1 MEHPSLGLLFTALAG
16 LLILAAFFAGSET
29 ALMSLNRYRL
39 RHRASEGS
47 RGARLAE
54 ALLQRPDRL
63 IGLILLLSTL
73 VNVAAPILVGF
84 IALKLGG
91 EFLVAFGAALLAF
104 VLLIFCEVAPKTF
117 GALHPERLALPAAY
131 IYTPLLFLLYPFVW
145 FTNLLANG
153 VLRMFGVSRQVAAT
167 SLSSE
172 ELRTVVAEAGA
183 MIPRRHQQ
191 MLVSILDL
199 ENATVEDIMVPRNE
213 IVGIDID
220 DDWDRIMEQL
230 RQSQHTRLPV
240 YQGEIDRIIGL
251 LHMKQVVHE
260 LARGHLDLDTLTAA
274 AQAREPYFVP
284 SGTTL
289 NTQLLNFQ
297 RNKRRMAFVVD
308 EYGDIQGLVT
318 IEDILEE
325 IVGEFTTDPATMMH
339 KDVHAEADGSFVASA
354 SATIRAL
361 NRSMRWNLPTDG
373 PKTLNGLIVEFL
385 ETIPEPGTTLKM
397 ADYMLEVLQTGDNAI
412 KTVRI
417 RPPEANAA
425 LKPARRLERLQR
437 LIQARHAAHAHSFRR
452 PLRHIRF
459 GNQRHLESM
468 FCSLAQPFLAE
479 GHRTNFAG
487 ESQFAKHNQRTR
499 HGRVIQAT
507 ERAAITIARS
517 PAVSARRTPPTT
529 FANTSCPC
537 SMRPPWRCATASSMV
552 RRLPSMPTA
561 TRRGLALK
569 ASSAST
575 CTSISSE
582 RVPSRITVMTLP
594 GTGSAC
600 RDKKIADGFVTSRRP
615 CSSMANTPISLA
627 APNRFFTER
636 STR

>member
-1 MEHPSLGLLFTALAG
+1 MQHPSLGLLFAALGA

-39 RHRASEGS
+39 RHRANEGS

-54 ALLQRPDRL
+54 ALLARPDRL

-73 VNVAAPILVGF
+73 VNVAAPILASF

-117 GALHPERLALPAAY
+117 GALYPERLALPAAY

-153 VLRMFGVSRQVAAT
+153 VLRLFGVSQQVAAN

-199 ENATVEDIMVPRNE
+199 EHATVEDIMVPRNE

-220 DDWDRIMEQL
+220 DDWDRIVEQL
-230 RQSQHTRLPV
+230 RQSQHTRLPL
-240 YQGEIDRIIGL
+240 YQGEIDRIIGV

-260 LARGHLDLDTLTAA
+260 LARGRLDQEALTEA
-274 AQAREPYFVP
+274 AQSREAYFVP

-297 RNKRRMAFVVD
+297 RNKRRLAFVVD

-318 IEDILEE
+318 IDDILEE

-339 KDVHAEADGSFVASA
+339 KDVHAEADGSFVANA

-397 ADYMLEVLQTGDNAI
+397 SDYMLEVLQTGDNAI

-417 RPPEANAA
+417 RPPE
-425 LKPARRLERLQR
+425 P
-437 LIQARHAAHAHSFRR
+437 
-452 PLRHIRF
+452 
-459 GNQRHLESM
+459 
-468 FCSLAQPFLAE
+468 
-479 GHRTNFAG
+479 
-487 ESQFAKHNQRTR
+487 
-499 HGRVIQAT
+499 
-507 ERAAITIARS
+507 
-517 PAVSARRTPPTT
+517 
-529 FANTSCPC
+529 
-537 SMRPPWRCATASSMV
+537 
-552 RRLPSMPTA
+552 
-561 TRRGLALK
+561 
-569 ASSAST
+569 
-575 CTSISSE
+575 
-582 RVPSRITVMTLP
+582 TLP
-594 GTGSAC
+594 
-600 RDKKIADGFVTSRRP
+600 
-615 CSSMANTPISLA
+615 
-627 APNRFFTER
+627 
-636 STR
+636 

>member
-1 MEHPSLGLLFTALAG
+1 MEHPSLGLLFAALAG

-29 ALMSLNRYRL
+29 ALMSMNRYRL

-54 ALLQRPDRL
+54 ALLKRPDRL

-73 VNVAAPILVGF
+73 VNVATPILVGF

-153 VLRMFGVSRQVAAT
+153 VLRMFGVSRQVAAN

-183 MIPRRHQQ
+183 MIPRQHQQ

-260 LARGHLDLDTLTAA
+260 LARGHLELETLTAA

-397 ADYMLEVLQTGDNAI
+397 SDYMLEVLQTGDNAI

-417 RPPEANAA
+417 RPPE
-425 LKPARRLERLQR
+425 P
-437 LIQARHAAHAHSFRR
+437 
-452 PLRHIRF
+452 
-459 GNQRHLESM
+459 
-468 FCSLAQPFLAE
+468 
-479 GHRTNFAG
+479 
-487 ESQFAKHNQRTR
+487 
-499 HGRVIQAT
+499 
-507 ERAAITIARS
+507 
-517 PAVSARRTPPTT
+517 TPP
-529 FANTSCPC
+529 
-537 SMRPPWRCATASSMV
+537 
-552 RRLPSMPTA
+552 
-561 TRRGLALK
+561 
-569 ASSAST
+569 
-575 CTSISSE
+575 
-582 RVPSRITVMTLP
+582 
-594 GTGSAC
+594 
-600 RDKKIADGFVTSRRP
+600 
-615 CSSMANTPISLA
+615 
-627 APNRFFTER
+627 
-636 STR
+636 

>member
-1 MEHPSLGLLFTALAG
+1 MEHPSLELLFAALAG

-29 ALMSLNRYRL
+29 ALMSVNRYRL

-54 ALLQRPDRL
+54 ALLKRPDRL

-131 IYTPLLFLLYPFVW
+131 IYTPLLFVLYPFVW

-153 VLRMFGVSRQVAAT
+153 VLRMFGVSRQVAAN

-260 LARGHLDLDTLTAA
+260 LARGHLELESLTAA

-397 ADYMLEVLQTGDNAI
+397 SDYMLEVLQTGENAI

-417 RPPEANAA
+417 RPPE
-425 LKPARRLERLQR
+425 P
-437 LIQARHAAHAHSFRR
+437 
-452 PLRHIRF
+452 
-459 GNQRHLESM
+459 
-468 FCSLAQPFLAE
+468 
-479 GHRTNFAG
+479 
-487 ESQFAKHNQRTR
+487 
-499 HGRVIQAT
+499 
-507 ERAAITIARS
+507 
-517 PAVSARRTPPTT
+517 TPP
-529 FANTSCPC
+529 
-537 SMRPPWRCATASSMV
+537 
-552 RRLPSMPTA
+552 
-561 TRRGLALK
+561 
-569 ASSAST
+569 
-575 CTSISSE
+575 
-582 RVPSRITVMTLP
+582 
-594 GTGSAC
+594 
-600 RDKKIADGFVTSRRP
+600 
-615 CSSMANTPISLA
+615 
-627 APNRFFTER
+627 
-636 STR
+636 

>member
-1 MEHPSLGLLFTALAG
+1 MAHPTLGLLFAALAG

-39 RHRASEGS
+39 RHRASEGG

-54 ALLQRPDRL
+54 TLLKRPDRL

-73 VNVAAPILVGF
+73 VNVAAPTLVGF
-84 IALKLGG
+84 IALKMGG

-131 IYTPLLFLLYPFVW
+131 VYTPLLFLLYPFVW

-153 VLRMFGVSRQVAAT
+153 VLRMFGVSRQVAAN

-183 MIPRRHQQ
+183 MIPRQHQQ

-220 DDWDRIMEQL
+220 DDWDRILEQL

-260 LARGHLDLDTLTAA
+260 LARGHLDQETLTAA

-339 KDVHAEADGSFVASA
+339 KDVHAEADGSYVASA

-361 NRSMRWNLPTDG
+361 NRSMRWNLPMDG
-373 PKTLNGLIVEFL
+373 PKTLNGLIVEYL

-417 RPPEANAA
+417 RPPETA
-425 LKPARRLERLQR
+425 
-437 LIQARHAAHAHSFRR
+437 
-452 PLRHIRF
+452 
-459 GNQRHLESM
+459 
-468 FCSLAQPFLAE
+468 
-479 GHRTNFAG
+479 
-487 ESQFAKHNQRTR
+487 
-499 HGRVIQAT
+499 
-507 ERAAITIARS
+507 
-517 PAVSARRTPPTT
+517 PP
-529 FANTSCPC
+529 
-537 SMRPPWRCATASSMV
+537 
-552 RRLPSMPTA
+552 
-561 TRRGLALK
+561 
-569 ASSAST
+569 
-575 CTSISSE
+575 
-582 RVPSRITVMTLP
+582 
-594 GTGSAC
+594 
-600 RDKKIADGFVTSRRP
+600 
-615 CSSMANTPISLA
+615 
-627 APNRFFTER
+627 
-636 STR
+636 

>member
-1 MEHPSLGLLFTALAG
+1 MEHPSLGLLFTALGG

-54 ALLQRPDRL
+54 ALLARPDRL

-73 VNVAAPILVGF
+73 VNVATPILVGF

-131 IYTPLLFLLYPFVW
+131 IYTPLLFVLYPFVW

-153 VLRMFGVSRQVAAT
+153 VLRMFGVSRHVAAT

-199 ENATVEDIMVPRNE
+199 EDATVEDIMVPRNE

-220 DDWDRIMEQL
+220 DEWDRIMEQL

-260 LARGHLDLDTLTAA
+260 LARGHLDADNLTAA

-339 KDVHAEADGSFVASA
+339 KDVHAEADGSYVASA

-397 ADYMLEVLQTGDNAI
+397 ANYMLEVLQTGDNAI

-417 RPPEANAA
+417 RPP
-425 LKPARRLERLQR
+425 
-437 LIQARHAAHAHSFRR
+437 
-452 PLRHIRF
+452 
-459 GNQRHLESM
+459 
-468 FCSLAQPFLAE
+468 
-479 GHRTNFAG
+479 
-487 ESQFAKHNQRTR
+487 
-499 HGRVIQAT
+499 QAT
-507 ERAAITIARS
+507 
-517 PAVSARRTPPTT
+517 PP
-529 FANTSCPC
+529 
-537 SMRPPWRCATASSMV
+537 
-552 RRLPSMPTA
+552 
-561 TRRGLALK
+561 
-569 ASSAST
+569 
-575 CTSISSE
+575 
-582 RVPSRITVMTLP
+582 
-594 GTGSAC
+594 
-600 RDKKIADGFVTSRRP
+600 
-615 CSSMANTPISLA
+615 
-627 APNRFFTER
+627 
-636 STR
+636 

>member
-1 MEHPSLGLLFTALAG
+1 MEHPPLGLLFAALAG

-54 ALLQRPDRL
+54 ALLKRPDRL

-73 VNVAAPILVGF
+73 VNVAAPMLVGF

-104 VLLIFCEVAPKTF
+104 VLLIFCEVAPKTY

-131 IYTPLLFLLYPFVW
+131 IYAPLLFVLYPFVW

-153 VLRMFGVSRQVAAT
+153 VLRMFGVSRQVAAN

-220 DDWDRIMEQL
+220 DDWDRVMEQL

-240 YQGEIDRIIGL
+240 YQGEIDRIVGL

-397 ADYMLEVLQTGDNAI
+397 SDYMLEVLQTGDNAI

-417 RPPEANAA
+417 RPPD
-425 LKPARRLERLQR
+425 P
-437 LIQARHAAHAHSFRR
+437 
-452 PLRHIRF
+452 
-459 GNQRHLESM
+459 
-468 FCSLAQPFLAE
+468 
-479 GHRTNFAG
+479 
-487 ESQFAKHNQRTR
+487 
-499 HGRVIQAT
+499 
-507 ERAAITIARS
+507 
-517 PAVSARRTPPTT
+517 TPP
-529 FANTSCPC
+529 
-537 SMRPPWRCATASSMV
+537 
-552 RRLPSMPTA
+552 
-561 TRRGLALK
+561 
-569 ASSAST
+569 
-575 CTSISSE
+575 
-582 RVPSRITVMTLP
+582 
-594 GTGSAC
+594 
-600 RDKKIADGFVTSRRP
+600 
-615 CSSMANTPISLA
+615 
-627 APNRFFTER
+627 
-636 STR
+636 

>member
-1 MEHPSLGLLFTALAG
+1 MEHPSLGLLFTALGG

-29 ALMSLNRYRL
+29 ALMSINRYRL

-54 ALLQRPDRL
+54 ALLARPDRL
-63 IGLILLLSTL
+63 IGLILFLSTI
-73 VNVAAPILVGF
+73 VNVITPILVGF
-84 IALKLGG
+84 IALRLGG
-91 EFLVAFGAALLAF
+91 EFLVAFGALLLAF

-117 GALHPERLALPAAY
+117 GALHPESLALPAAY
-131 IYTPLLFLLYPFVW
+131 IYTPLLFVLYPFVW
-145 FTNLLANG
+145 VTNLFANG

-183 MIPRRHQQ
+183 MIPRQHQQ

-213 IVGIDID
+213 IVGIDVD

-260 LARGHLDLDTLTAA
+260 LARGHLELETLTAA

-325 IVGEFTTDPATMMH
+325 IVGEFTSDPATMMH

-397 ADYMLEVLQTGDNAI
+397 SDYMLEVLQTGDNAI

-417 RPPEANAA
+417 RPPE
-425 LKPARRLERLQR
+425 P
-437 LIQARHAAHAHSFRR
+437 
-452 PLRHIRF
+452 
-459 GNQRHLESM
+459 
-468 FCSLAQPFLAE
+468 
-479 GHRTNFAG
+479 
-487 ESQFAKHNQRTR
+487 
-499 HGRVIQAT
+499 
-507 ERAAITIARS
+507 
-517 PAVSARRTPPTT
+517 TPP
-529 FANTSCPC
+529 
-537 SMRPPWRCATASSMV
+537 
-552 RRLPSMPTA
+552 
-561 TRRGLALK
+561 
-569 ASSAST
+569 
-575 CTSISSE
+575 
-582 RVPSRITVMTLP
+582 
-594 GTGSAC
+594 
-600 RDKKIADGFVTSRRP
+600 
-615 CSSMANTPISLA
+615 
-627 APNRFFTER
+627 
-636 STR
+636 

>member
-1 MEHPSLGLLFTALAG
+1 MEHPSLGLLFSALAV
-16 LLILAAFFAGSET
+16 LLVLAAFFAGSET

-39 RHRASEGS
+39 RHRAQEGGRS
-47 RGARLAE
+47 ARLAE
-54 ALLQRPDRL
+54 ALLARPDRL
-63 IGLILLLSTL
+63 IGLVLLLSTL
-73 VNVAAPILVGF
+73 VNVAAPMLVGF
-84 IALKLGG
+84 IALRLGG
-91 EFLVAFGAALLAF
+91 EFLVAFGAGLLAF

-117 GALHPERLALPAAY
+117 GALHPERLALPAAF
-131 IYTPLLFLLYPFVW
+131 IYTPLLLLLYPFVW
-145 FTNLLANG
+145 ATNLLANG
-153 VLRMFGVSRQVAAT
+153 VLRLLGVPKQQASN

-183 MIPRRHQQ
+183 MIPHRHQQ

-213 IVGIDID
+213 IVGIDVD
-220 DDWDRIMEQL
+220 DDWDRIIEQL

-260 LARGHLDLDTLTAA
+260 LARGHLELETLTAA

-339 KDVHAEADGSFVASA
+339 RDVHAEADGSFVANA

-397 ADYMLEVLQTGDNAI
+397 ADYMREFCQTGKNAI
-412 KTVRI
+412 KPGPI
-417 RPPEANAA
+417 PP
-425 LKPARRLERLQR
+425 
-437 LIQARHAAHAHSFRR
+437 
-452 PLRHIRF
+452 PL
-459 GNQRHLESM
+459 
-468 FCSLAQPFLAE
+468 P
-479 GHRTNFAG
+479 
-487 ESQFAKHNQRTR
+487 
-499 HGRVIQAT
+499 
-507 ERAAITIARS
+507 
-517 PAVSARRTPPTT
+517 TPP
-529 FANTSCPC
+529 
-537 SMRPPWRCATASSMV
+537 
-552 RRLPSMPTA
+552 
-561 TRRGLALK
+561 
-569 ASSAST
+569 
-575 CTSISSE
+575 
-582 RVPSRITVMTLP
+582 
-594 GTGSAC
+594 
-600 RDKKIADGFVTSRRP
+600 
-615 CSSMANTPISLA
+615 
-627 APNRFFTER
+627 
-636 STR
+636 

>member
-1 MEHPSLGLLFTALAG
+1 MEHPTLVLLFSALAG
-16 LLILAAFFAGSET
+16 LLVLAAFFAGSET
-29 ALMSLNRYRL
+29 ALMSINRYRL

-47 RGARLAE
+47 RAARLTE
-54 ALLQRPDRL
+54 ALLARPDRL

-73 VNVAAPILVGF
+73 VNVAAPMLVGF
-84 IALKLGG
+84 IALRLGG
-91 EFLVAFGAALLAF
+91 EFFVAFGAALLAF

-117 GALHPERLALPAAY
+117 GALHPERLALPAAF
-131 IYTPLLFLLYPFVW
+131 IYTPLLFLFYPFVW
-145 FTNLLANG
+145 ATNLLANG
-153 VLRMFGVSRQVAAT
+153 VLRLFGVSRQVAAN

-220 DDWDRIMEQL
+220 DDWDRILEQL

-260 LARGHLDLDTLTAA
+260 LARGHLDRESLATAA
-274 AQAREPYFVP
+274 GAREAYFVP

-339 KDVHAEADGSFVASA
+339 KDVHAEVDGSFVANA

-417 RPPEANAA
+417 RPPE
-425 LKPARRLERLQR
+425 P
-437 LIQARHAAHAHSFRR
+437 
-452 PLRHIRF
+452 
-459 GNQRHLESM
+459 
-468 FCSLAQPFLAE
+468 
-479 GHRTNFAG
+479 
-487 ESQFAKHNQRTR
+487 
-499 HGRVIQAT
+499 
-507 ERAAITIARS
+507 
-517 PAVSARRTPPTT
+517 TPP
-529 FANTSCPC
+529 
-537 SMRPPWRCATASSMV
+537 
-552 RRLPSMPTA
+552 
-561 TRRGLALK
+561 
-569 ASSAST
+569 
-575 CTSISSE
+575 
-582 RVPSRITVMTLP
+582 
-594 GTGSAC
+594 
-600 RDKKIADGFVTSRRP
+600 
-615 CSSMANTPISLA
+615 
-627 APNRFFTER
+627 
-636 STR
+636 

>member
-1 MEHPSLGLLFTALAG
+1 MQHPPLELLFAALAG

-54 ALLQRPDRL
+54 ALLARPDRL

-73 VNVAAPILVGF
+73 VNVATPILVGF

-131 IYTPLLFLLYPFVW
+131 IYTPLLFVLYPFVW

-153 VLRMFGVSRQVAAT
+153 VLRMFGVSRQVAAS

-199 ENATVEDIMVPRNE
+199 EDATVEDIMVPRNE
-213 IVGIDID
+213 IVGIDVD
-220 DDWDRIMEQL
+220 DDWDRILEQL

-260 LARGHLDLDTLTAA
+260 LARGHLDLDALTAA

-417 RPPEANAA
+417 RPPE
-425 LKPARRLERLQR
+425 P
-437 LIQARHAAHAHSFRR
+437 
-452 PLRHIRF
+452 
-459 GNQRHLESM
+459 
-468 FCSLAQPFLAE
+468 
-479 GHRTNFAG
+479 
-487 ESQFAKHNQRTR
+487 
-499 HGRVIQAT
+499 
-507 ERAAITIARS
+507 
-517 PAVSARRTPPTT
+517 TPP
-529 FANTSCPC
+529 
-537 SMRPPWRCATASSMV
+537 
-552 RRLPSMPTA
+552 
-561 TRRGLALK
+561 
-569 ASSAST
+569 
-575 CTSISSE
+575 
-582 RVPSRITVMTLP
+582 
-594 GTGSAC
+594 
-600 RDKKIADGFVTSRRP
+600 
-615 CSSMANTPISLA
+615 
-627 APNRFFTER
+627 
-636 STR
+636 

>member
-1 MEHPSLGLLFTALAG
+1 MQHPSLGLLFTALGG

-54 ALLQRPDRL
+54 ALLARPDRL

-73 VNVAAPILVGF
+73 VNVATPILVGY

-117 GALHPERLALPAAY
+117 GALHPESLALPAAY

-145 FTNLLANG
+145 LTNLFANG
-153 VLRMFGVSRQVAAT
+153 VLRMFGVSRQVAAN

-213 IVGIDID
+213 IVGIDVD
-220 DDWDRIMEQL
+220 DDWDRILEQL

-260 LARGHLDLDTLTAA
+260 LARGRLDLDALTAA

-417 RPPEANAA
+417 RPPE
-425 LKPARRLERLQR
+425 P
-437 LIQARHAAHAHSFRR
+437 
-452 PLRHIRF
+452 
-459 GNQRHLESM
+459 
-468 FCSLAQPFLAE
+468 
-479 GHRTNFAG
+479 
-487 ESQFAKHNQRTR
+487 
-499 HGRVIQAT
+499 
-507 ERAAITIARS
+507 
-517 PAVSARRTPPTT
+517 TPP
-529 FANTSCPC
+529 
-537 SMRPPWRCATASSMV
+537 
-552 RRLPSMPTA
+552 
-561 TRRGLALK
+561 
-569 ASSAST
+569 
-575 CTSISSE
+575 
-582 RVPSRITVMTLP
+582 
-594 GTGSAC
+594 
-600 RDKKIADGFVTSRRP
+600 
-615 CSSMANTPISLA
+615 
-627 APNRFFTER
+627 
-636 STR
+636 

>member
-1 MEHPSLGLLFTALAG
+1 MEHPSLGLLFAALAG
-16 LLILAAFFAGSET
+16 LLVLAAFFAGSET

-39 RHRASEGS
+39 RHRANEGS
-47 RGARLAE
+47 RAARMTE
-54 ALLQRPDRL
+54 ALLVRPDRL

-84 IALKLGG
+84 IALRLGG
-91 EFLVAFGAALLAF
+91 EFFVAFGAALLAF
-104 VLLIFCEVAPKTF
+104 VLLIFCEVAPKTY
-117 GALHPERLALPAAY
+117 GALHPERLALPASY
-131 IYTPLLFLLYPFVW
+131 IYVPLLFLLYPFVW

-153 VLRMFGVSRQVAAT
+153 VLRLFGVSRQVAAN

-199 ENATVEDIMVPRNE
+199 EHATVEDIMVPRNE

-220 DDWDRIMEQL
+220 EDWDRILEQL
-230 RQSQHTRLPV
+230 RQSQHTRLPL

-260 LARGHLDLDTLTAA
+260 LARGRLDQETLSAA
-274 AQAREPYFVP
+274 ARAREPYFVP

-318 IEDILEE
+318 IDDILEE

-339 KDVHAEADGSFVASA
+339 KDVHAELDGSFVANA

-385 ETIPEPGTTLKM
+385 ETIPEPGTTLKL

-417 RPPEANAA
+417 RPPE
-425 LKPARRLERLQR
+425 P
-437 LIQARHAAHAHSFRR
+437 
-452 PLRHIRF
+452 
-459 GNQRHLESM
+459 
-468 FCSLAQPFLAE
+468 
-479 GHRTNFAG
+479 
-487 ESQFAKHNQRTR
+487 
-499 HGRVIQAT
+499 
-507 ERAAITIARS
+507 
-517 PAVSARRTPPTT
+517 TPP
-529 FANTSCPC
+529 
-537 SMRPPWRCATASSMV
+537 
-552 RRLPSMPTA
+552 
-561 TRRGLALK
+561 
-569 ASSAST
+569 
-575 CTSISSE
+575 
-582 RVPSRITVMTLP
+582 
-594 GTGSAC
+594 
-600 RDKKIADGFVTSRRP
+600 
-615 CSSMANTPISLA
+615 
-627 APNRFFTER
+627 
-636 STR
+636 

>member
-1 MEHPSLGLLFTALAG
+1 MEHPSLGLLFAALAG
-16 LLILAAFFAGSET
+16 LLVLAAFFAGSET

-39 RHRASEGS
+39 RHRANEGS
-47 RGARLAE
+47 RAARMTE
-54 ALLQRPDRL
+54 SLLVRPDRL

-84 IALKLGG
+84 IALRLGG
-91 EFLVAFGAALLAF
+91 EFFVAFGAALLAF
-104 VLLIFCEVAPKTF
+104 VLLIFCEVAPKTY
-117 GALHPERLALPAAY
+117 GALHPERLALPASY
-131 IYTPLLFLLYPFVW
+131 IYVPLLFLLYPFVW

-153 VLRMFGVSRQVAAT
+153 VLRLFGVSRQVAAN

-199 ENATVEDIMVPRNE
+199 EHATVEDIMVPRNE

-220 DDWDRIMEQL
+220 EDWDRILEQL
-230 RQSQHTRLPV
+230 RQSQHTRLPL

-251 LHMKQVVHE
+251 VHMKQVVHE
-260 LARGHLDLDTLTAA
+260 LARGRLDLESLSAA
-274 AQAREPYFVP
+274 AHAREPYFVP

-318 IEDILEE
+318 IDDILEE

-339 KDVHAEADGSFVASA
+339 KDVHAELDGSFVANA

-385 ETIPEPGTTLKM
+385 ETIPEPGTTLKL

-417 RPPEANAA
+417 RPPE
-425 LKPARRLERLQR
+425 P
-437 LIQARHAAHAHSFRR
+437 
-452 PLRHIRF
+452 
-459 GNQRHLESM
+459 
-468 FCSLAQPFLAE
+468 
-479 GHRTNFAG
+479 
-487 ESQFAKHNQRTR
+487 
-499 HGRVIQAT
+499 
-507 ERAAITIARS
+507 
-517 PAVSARRTPPTT
+517 TPP
-529 FANTSCPC
+529 
-537 SMRPPWRCATASSMV
+537 
-552 RRLPSMPTA
+552 
-561 TRRGLALK
+561 
-569 ASSAST
+569 
-575 CTSISSE
+575 
-582 RVPSRITVMTLP
+582 
-594 GTGSAC
+594 
-600 RDKKIADGFVTSRRP
+600 
-615 CSSMANTPISLA
+615 
-627 APNRFFTER
+627 
-636 STR
+636 